1 MPVLAAATAT
11 GGQRA
16 LLDVLKAT
24 PTLTLHAN
32 GTIGTLFIMGKVSC
46 LNSRNK
52 AAAEQE
58 RGSNSLDEHSKD
70 AKRFEKGNANEKRR
84 KGRGEMGLQGS
95 KFADGKEGRIEPVD
109 KE

>member
-70 AKRFEKGNANEKRR
+70 AKRFEKRR